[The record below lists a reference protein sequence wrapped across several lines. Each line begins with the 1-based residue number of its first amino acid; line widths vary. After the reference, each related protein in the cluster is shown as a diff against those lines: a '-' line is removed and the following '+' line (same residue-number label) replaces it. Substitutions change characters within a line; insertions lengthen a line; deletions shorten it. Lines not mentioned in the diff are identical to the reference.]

1 MPAESIK
8 SSDPPLGSEA
18 KALPKK
24 KPVVSSGRAAL
35 AKITL
40 LDGSIL
46 DVSIDVRITNSN
58 FTKYFNV
65 NLNFPEKSKGKGSN
79 QFHMCRFEHF
89 RKGLFWFVIQY
100 SCRSPCLVGFG
111 QASNKIFQN

>member
-8 SSDPPLGSEA
+8 SDPPGSEA

-24 KPVVSSGRAAL
+24 KPAVSGRAAL

-46 DVSIDVRITNSN
+46 DVSIDVRDTT
-58 FTKYFNV
+58 TKV
-65 NLNFPEKSKGKGSN
+65 A
-79 QFHMCRFEHF
+79 Q
-89 RKGLFWFVIQY
+89 
-100 SCRSPCLVGFG
+100 
-111 QASNKIFQN
+111 

>member
-8 SSDPPLGSEA
+8 SDPPVGSEA

-24 KPVVSSGRAAL
+24 KPVISGRAAL

-46 DVSIDVRITNSN
+46 DVSIDVS
-58 FTKYFNV
+58 
-65 NLNFPEKSKGKGSN
+65 SSS
-79 QFHMCRFEHF
+79 
-89 RKGLFWFVIQY
+89 
-100 SCRSPCLVGFG
+100 SCRKTRLIVISV
-111 QASNKIFQN
+111 SIFREKQRERI

>member
-24 KPVVSSGRAAL
+24 KPVISGRAAL

-46 DVSIDVRITNSN
+46 DVSIDVSTISHSN
-58 FTKYFNV
+58 
-65 NLNFPEKSKGKGSN
+65 
-79 QFHMCRFEHF
+79 C
-89 RKGLFWFVIQY
+89 
-100 SCRSPCLVGFG
+100 
-111 QASNKIFQN
+111 A